1 MLQTV
6 AGRLRWL
13 CELGHCLGFGCLAPY
28 FPVIVGEALSLTT
41 ESPVVAIDDSAARL
55 EAGRLGIAEVMVE
68 QAAGK
73 RVGDA
78 AAIAACQLVDPAG
91 WFEAP
96 DESPG
101 GGAAQVD
108 GGNYGRVRLAAAD
121 SLGFVGAG
129 TVVQTAAVVV
139 AAAVV
144 AAAAAAAAAAVAV
157 EGSEY

>member
-1 MLQTV
+1 VLV
-6 AGRLRWL
+6 
-13 CELGHCLGFGCLAPY
+13 E
-28 FPVIVGEALSLTT
+28 EALSLTM

-78 AAIAACQLVDPAG
+78 AAIAACQLVDLAG
-91 WFEAP
+91 WFEVPA
-96 DESPG
+96 ESPG

-108 GGNYGRVRLAAAD
+108 GGNYGRVRLAAA
-121 SLGFVGAG
+121 
-129 TVVQTAAVVV
+129 VVAAVVV
-139 AAAVV
+139 
-144 AAAAAAAAAAVAV
+144 AAAAAAAAAVAV